1 MYNKKHTTAN
11 FLTTLLSALSL
22 FTKASIPTA
31 NKAIAKAKKARPS
44 LTTIY
49 PSLHHLKPR
58 LHAHRKAAD
67 NDIKHCR
74 RLIIALL
81 SSVLESVAIIFH
93 IAVAQYERVD
103 QQLICT
109 VVALLINSLEV
120 VS

>member
-1 MYNKKHTTAN
+1 MYNKKHTTTN

-31 NKAIAKAKKARPS
+31 NKAIEKVKKDWSS

-49 PSLHHLKPR
+49 PSSHHLKPR
-58 LHAHRKAAD
+58 LHAHRKAAN

-74 RLIIALL
+74 RLIIVLL

-93 IAVAQYERVD
+93 IAVAQHKRVD
-103 QQLICT
+103 QQLVCT

-120 VS
+120 VA

>member
-1 MYNKKHTTAN
+1 MYNKKHTTTN

-22 FTKASIPTA
+22 FTKTLIPAA
-31 NKAIAKAKKARPS
+31 NKAIEKAKKARPS

-49 PSLHHLKPR
+49 PSSHHLKPR
-58 LHAHRKAAD
+58 LHAHRKTAD
-67 NDIKHCR
+67 NNIKHCR

-93 IAVAQYERVD
+93 IAVAQYECVD

>member
-11 FLTTLLSALSL
+11 FLTTLLSDLAL
-22 FTKASIPTA
+22 FTKTSTPAA
-31 NKAIAKAKKARPS
+31 DKAIAKAKKARPS

-49 PSLHHLKPR
+49 PSSHHLKPR

-67 NDIKHCR
+67 NALCHCR
-74 RLIIALL
+74 RLIIVLL

-93 IAVAQYERVD
+93 IAVAQYERID

-120 VS
+120 VA

>member
-11 FLTTLLSALSL
+11 FLTTLLSDLALFAKTS
-22 FTKASIPTA
+22 TPAA
-31 NKAIAKAKKARPS
+31 NKAIEKAKKARPS

-49 PSLHHLKPR
+49 PSSHHLKPR
-58 LHAHRKAAD
+58 LHAHRKAAG

-81 SSVLESVAIIFH
+81 FSVLESVAIIFH
-93 IAVAQYERVD
+93 VAVAQYERVD

-109 VVALLINSLEV
+109 VVTLLINSLEV

>member
-1 MYNKKHTTAN
+1 MYNKKHTTTN
-11 FLTTLLSALSL
+11 FFTTLLRSIPL
-22 FTKASIPTA
+22 FTKTPMPRA
-31 NKAIAKAKKARPS
+31 NKAIAKAQKARPS

-49 PSLHHLKPR
+49 PSSHHLKPR

-67 NDIKHCR
+67 NNIKHWR

-93 IAVAQYERVD
+93 VAVAQYERVD

-109 VVALLINSLEV
+109 VVTLLINSLEV
-120 VS
+120 VA

>member
-11 FLTTLLSALSL
+11 FLTTLLSTLSL
-22 FTKASIPTA
+22 FTKAPIPTT
-31 NKAIAKAKKARPS
+31 NKAIAKAQKARSS

-49 PSLHHLKPR
+49 PSSHHLQSR
-58 LHAHRKAAD
+58 LHAHRKAAG
-67 NDIKHCR
+67 NGKIHCR

-81 SSVLESVAIIFH
+81 FSVLESVAIIFH
-93 IAVAQYERVD
+93 VAVAQYERVD

>member
-1 MYNKKHTTAN
+1 MYNKKHTTTN
-11 FLTTLLSALSL
+11 FLTTLLSDLALFAKTS
-22 FTKASIPTA
+22 TPAA
-31 NKAIAKAKKARPS
+31 DKAIARADKARLP

-49 PSLHHLKPR
+49 LSSHHLKPR

-67 NDIKHCR
+67 NNIKHCR
-74 RLIIALL
+74 QLIIALL
-81 SSVLESVAIIFH
+81 SSVLESVAIILH
-93 IAVAQYERVD
+93 IAIAQYECID

>member
-11 FLTTLLSALSL
+11 FLTTLLSAL
-22 FTKASIPTA
+22 
-31 NKAIAKAKKARPS
+31 
-44 LTTIY
+44 
-49 PSLHHLKPR
+49 
-58 LHAHRKAAD
+58 HAYRKAAD
-67 NDIKHCR
+67 NNIKHWR

-93 IAVAQYERVD
+93 IAVAQYKRVD

>member
-1 MYNKKHTTAN
+1 MYNKKHTTTN

-49 PSLHHLKPR
+49 PSSHHLKPR
-58 LHAHRKAAD
+58 LHAHRKAA

-81 SSVLESVAIIFH
+81 FSVLESVAIIFH
-93 IAVAQYERVD
+93 VAVAQYERVD

-120 VS
+120 VA